1 MPSPFSSAA
10 IATNALLTAPRPRCA
25 VPVSSPPTK
34 VSSTSTR
41 PRSRFSARTD
51 HGAPQLMHP
60 DPGRLVAAEPQN
72 LLQAHGAGTV
82 LLAGHV
88 PNGPKPHPQGLMR
101 VLKDRSR
108 SGRRLVTT
116 TVADDPASRRRP
128 TAAVLATR
136 TKKSLRPPKLL
147 QIRSTDLFRIES
159 LLQFQDCPRI
169 VLHARILVPHPVR
182 DFRAFSHEGC
192 EDAQCRELPP
202 ACENPRET
210 DLPDAA
216 LDVGGGGVKGITMQ
230 LIVSFGVPFDGTLS
244 CVAHPLVLA
253 DDKILQ
259 SGNSKPTRLY
269 FDIARCK
276 SPQGASQREY

>member
-1 MPSPFSSAA
+1 MQGPPRRVRNACHPHPPDAQPILLGRDRHQRFANCTSSALCRA
-10 IATNALLTAPRPRCA
+10 CFLAADESFIHLHTAA
-25 VPVSSPPTK
+25 KPV
-34 VSSTSTR
+34 
-41 PRSRFSARTD
+41 SARTD
-51 HGAPQLMHP
+51 RGAPQLMHP

-169 VLHARILVPHPVR
+169 VLHARIL
-182 DFRAFSHEGC
+182 
-192 EDAQCRELPP
+192 
-202 ACENPRET
+202 
-210 DLPDAA
+210 
-216 LDVGGGGVKGITMQ
+216 DVGGGGVKGITMERFQ
-230 LIVSFGVPFDGTLS
+230 AV
-244 CVAHPLVLA
+244 
-253 DDKILQ
+253 
-259 SGNSKPTRLY
+259 N
-269 FDIARCK
+269 
-276 SPQGASQREY
+276 